1 MRRIERKRYASRK
14 SDKIHQHTINYR
26 ENQYQKNTQNAVCHE
41 ISGQN
46 QCSMGIVPGAPTSEA
61 HQALSS
67 SDGSNCWIKQN
78 GGALP
83 RDKNTGKMM
92 ETVGKSWKTMKRGNW
107 RVMEQ
112 HSINYLILIWGSWPL
127 EPHSLS
133 GHLVGFME
141 GGVHPNSLRESQDI
155 WANGTA
161 TSAAASSWVIIE
173 SGNWFETL
181 YSLEDMYVYVST
193 DNEWRYI
200 YNDLPISVLTH
211 RTGWF
216 RAFGCPLSD
225 FREDSKRPFLG
236 IQTTTTGRVF
246 VTNVAGFLG
255 IVEWLCWDENLKE

>member
-1 MRRIERKRYASRK
+1 MRRIERKRYASHK

-26 ENQYQKNTQNAVCHE
+26 ENQYKKHTESRLPWDQW
-41 ISGQN
+41 QN

-67 SDGSNCWIKQN
+67 SEDGSNCWIKQN

-92 ETVGKSWKTMKRGNW
+92 ETFGKSWKIMKRGNW

-161 TSAAASSWVIIE
+161 TSAAASSWMIIE

-181 YSLEDMYVYVST
+181 YSLDMHCMYMFLQIPNEDTYIT
-193 DNEWRYI
+193 ICRY
-200 YNDLPISVLTH
+200 
-211 RTGWF
+211 
-216 RAFGCPLSD
+216 LS
-225 FREDSKRPFLG
+225 
-236 IQTTTTGRVF
+236 
-246 VTNVAGFLG
+246 
-255 IVEWLCWDENLKE
+255 